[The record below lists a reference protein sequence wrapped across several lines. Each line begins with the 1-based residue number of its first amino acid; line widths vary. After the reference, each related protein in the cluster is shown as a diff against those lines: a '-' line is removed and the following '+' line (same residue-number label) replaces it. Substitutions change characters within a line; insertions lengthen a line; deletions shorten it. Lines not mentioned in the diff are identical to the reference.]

1 MPINNHVFLHCVFRW
16 LITQFTHRVLLP
28 VIFHLMINLFT
39 RLNVYSFSIHVLL
52 FCFNLKTC
60 FIKKASTAAAL
71 SSDWPDCCQHVA
83 AEHSELFFSY
93 QLIKWL
99 WWNTSNAFNH
109 SGGTLRAHYAQ
120 LFTHFCIT
128 VGTQQL
134 LAKSLCDH
142 WHGEVIQTTSLPPT
156 ITWFCV
162 NLLLSSG
169 FTALQRPPAGKIR
182 GELLHCLAHFT
193 STISQCTTVQLHH
206 LLYLL
211 DKEKCWSHLFAHG
224 LCFKYKYKRVSGC
237 EGGSFQSKV

>member
-1 MPINNHVFLHCVFRW
+1 MCLQW

-28 VIFHLMINLFT
+28 VIFHLMINLFS

-162 NLLLSSG
+162 NLLLHSRG
-169 FTALQRPPAGKIR
+169 PLLAKLEVNYFTVLHI
-182 GELLHCLAHFT
+182 LLVLSPNAPQYNFT
-193 STISQCTTVQLHH
+193 I
-206 LLYLL
+206 
-211 DKEKCWSHLFAHG
+211 
-224 LCFKYKYKRVSGC
+224 CFIY
-237 EGGSFQSKV
+237 

>member
-1 MPINNHVFLHCVFRW
+1 MCLQW

-162 NLLLSSG
+162 NLLLHSRG
-169 FTALQRPPAGKIR
+169 PLLAKLEVNYFTVLHI
-182 GELLHCLAHFT
+182 LLVLSPDAPQYNFT
-193 STISQCTTVQLHH
+193 I
-206 LLYLL
+206 
-211 DKEKCWSHLFAHG
+211 
-224 LCFKYKYKRVSGC
+224 CFIY
-237 EGGSFQSKV
+237 